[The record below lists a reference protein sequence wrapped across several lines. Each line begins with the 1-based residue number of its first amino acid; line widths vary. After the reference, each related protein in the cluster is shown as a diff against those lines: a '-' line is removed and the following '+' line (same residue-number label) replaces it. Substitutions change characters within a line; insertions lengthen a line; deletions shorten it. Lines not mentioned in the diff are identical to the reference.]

1 MSHPTP
7 QTTSQDSLTRPLMTA
22 LASLLNHYRQSS
34 MSEREKGTYFE
45 ELMLCYL
52 RNEATY
58 RDLYS
63 DVWTYGEWAA
73 LQGLDKRDAG
83 IDLVAKTQVLNHEQN

>member
-7 QTTSQDSLTRPLMTA
+7 QTNNQDSLTRPLMTA

-45 ELMLCYL
+45 ELMLCYPSL
-52 RNEATY
+52 H
-58 RDLYS
+58 
-63 DVWTYGEWAA
+63 
-73 LQGLDKRDAG
+73 DA
-83 IDLVAKTQVLNHEQN
+83 